1 MNRPFSFSS
10 SDPHFLSVPLEAAG
24 VRLDKYLA
32 DTFPEFSRSYFQHLI
47 DSKLV
52 LLNNEP
58 VKKRILLEEADEIEV
73 SFELAE
79 EWSLTPE
86 PMDFEI
92 LFEDEHF
99 LAINKPAGLVVHPAP
114 GHWTGTFVH
123 GLLAHCKHL
132 STCDDPL
139 RPGIVHR
146 LDKDT
151 SGVLL
156 AAKTRSA
163 HGLLSEL
170 FSSRKMEK
178 MYLAICA
185 GCPPNGTVNAPIGR
199 HPVHRKEMA
208 IVPNGKEAVS
218 LVQTLAF
225 NSQISL
231 VCIRPQTGRT
241 HQIRVHLKHLGHP
254 ILGDPVYGSD
264 RVNAALQPKRL
275 LLHAYRLCFT
285 HPFTKEK
292 IELCAPLPEDLK
304 IWVKNVSKTTEDT
317 VAFKE

>member
-1 MNRPFSFSS
+1 MNRPLSISS
-10 SDPHFLSVPLEAAG
+10 SDPHFLSVPSEAAG
-24 VRLDKYLA
+24 MRLDKFLA
-32 DTFPEFSRSYFQHLI
+32 DAFPQFSRSYFQYLI
-47 DSKLV
+47 DFKLV
-52 LLNNEP
+52 LLNGEP
-58 VKKRILLEEADEIEV
+58 VKKRILLEVADEIEIQ
-73 SFELAE
+73 FELAE

-99 LAINKPAGLVVHPAP
+99 LAVNKPAGLVVHPAP

-123 GLLAHCKHL
+123 GLLAHCQHL

-156 AAKTRSA
+156 AAKTRPA
-163 HGLLSEL
+163 HGQLAEL

-178 MYLAICA
+178 MYLAVCS
-185 GCPPNGTVNAPIGR
+185 GRPPNGLVNAPIGR
-199 HPVHRKEMA
+199 HPVHRKEMT
-208 IVPNGKEAVS
+208 VLSEGKEAIS

-225 NSQISL
+225 NSQVSL
-231 VCIRPQTGRT
+231 VSIRPQTGRT

-254 ILGDPVYGSD
+254 VLGDPVYGSD
-264 RVNAALQPKRL
+264 RVNSALRPNRL
-275 LLHAYRLCFT
+275 LLHAYRLHFI
-285 HPFTKEK
+285 HPFTGQK
-292 IELCAPLPEDLK
+292 IELCAPLPDDLRQ
-304 IWVKNVSKTTEDT
+304 WVKKSFQHTE
-317 VAFKE
+317 ESSRIGL